1 MTMTT
6 QSIPTQYSTTSNRLH
21 WGVAALALLIGA
33 CFSSPSDSEEA
44 DTTGVGTGASSSGS
58 DEVQGSQEGS
68 DPSAGQTTA
77 GGTVGL
83 DTGTSGLDTGTSGLD
98 TGTSGLDTGT
108 AGVDGS
114 TDGSES
120 SSSGA
125 AEESTGPGV
134 GCGNGIVDAGEACD
148 DGNDNELDSCTSE
161 CEEQFAT
168 GNDEVCSDS
177 FAAHCDYFAAQC
189 RMRVGG
195 NDSTCYWPDATTLAE
210 CDGEPGIWTTPD
222 SNYAQNNPEMNF
234 LEPGVC
240 ITNTSNL
247 SCSNASAAICSN
259 AGADLCFESKPAN
272 GIGNLGAAL
281 CYWDVNEASCPAAG
295 GIWTTPDSGFVQGQP
310 NVLPNDDQ
318 AACIT
323 QVTNLE

>member
-1 MTMTT
+1 MTMTIH
-6 QSIPTQYSTTSNRLH
+6 SVPDQYSTTSNRLQ
-21 WGVAALALLIGA
+21 WGVAALALLIGG
-33 CFSSPSDSEEA
+33 CFNTPSDSEETDA
-44 DTTGVGTGASSSGS
+44 TGVGTGASSSGG

-68 DPSAGQTTA
+68 DPS
-77 GGTVGL
+77 VGES
-83 DTGTSGLDTGTSGLD
+83 TSGGPIGLD

-108 AGVDGS
+108 ANGDGS

-125 AEESTGPGV
+125 AEEGTGPGV
-134 GCGNGIVDAGEACD
+134 DCGNGIVDASEACD

-168 GNDEVCSDS
+168 GNDEVCSAS

-189 RMRVGG
+189 RVRVGG
-195 NDSTCYWPDATTLAE
+195 NNSVCYWPDATTLGG

-222 SNYAQNNPEMNF
+222 SNYAQTNPDMNF

-240 ITNTSNL
+240 ITNASNL

-259 AGADLCFESKPAN
+259 AGADLCFESTPAS
-272 GIGNLGAAL
+272 GVGTLGPAL
-281 CYWDVNEASCPAAG
+281 CYWDVDEASCPAAG
-295 GIWTTPDSGFVQGQP
+295 GIWTTADSGFAQGQP
-310 NVLPNDDQ
+310 NIFPNDDQ